1 MKRSSRKN
9 RKKTT
14 HMVFAFILAA
24 VLFFGESANIL
35 ASSTYG
41 QLQEAQNDKEEAEEG
56 IDNTQEDLDDL
67 NQERADLQTYL
78 NQLNSELNQA
88 SGELANIESLIQEK
102 EERIAQTQIDLEQAK
117 EDAAAQYEAMKERI
131 KFMYERGES
140 AYLEL
145 FFSAASFGDFLS
157 KAEYVEKLTEYD
169 RNMLQQY
176 MDLQERISKDE
187 QSLQDEMAAL
197 SALRD
202 DAANKQAEVSD
213 MVADTSA
220 NMAEY
225 EDLISEKEKE
235 LLEYERRLEQ
245 SENDIV
251 ALQAKLEEEFK
262 LTQQAASAGFT
273 DLSDITFAAGDID
286 LLAAIIECE
295 AGGEPYV
302 GKVAVGNVVMN
313 RVKSGVFPNT
323 VIEVIY
329 QNRQFSPVGSGR
341 FAIVLA
347 RGANEECYQAAQD
360 AMAGAAPVGNCL
372 FFRTPIPGLTGTQI
386 GGHIFY

>member
-1 MKRSSRKN
+1 MKKGRNNAK
-9 RKKTT
+9 KKTT
-14 HMVFAFILAA
+14 HITFAFILAA
-24 VLFFGESANIL
+24 VLFFGETANIA

-41 QLQEAQNDKEEAEEG
+41 QLQEAQNDKEEAEAG
-56 IDNTQEDLDDL
+56 IDSTQEDINGL

-78 NQLNSELNQA
+78 NQLNSQLNQA
-88 SGELANIESLIQEK
+88 SGELATIEALIQEK
-102 EERIAQTQIDLEQAK
+102 EINIARTQIDLAQAK
-117 EDAAAQYEAMKERI
+117 KDADAQYEAMKERI
-131 KFMYERGES
+131 KFMYEKGES

-145 FFSAASFGDFLS
+145 FLTAGSFGEFLS

-169 RNMLQQY
+169 RNMLQKY
-176 MDLQERISKDE
+176 IDLQEKIRKSE
-187 QSLQDEMAAL
+187 QNLQDEMDAL
-197 SALRD
+197 SVLRD
-202 DAANKQAEVSD
+202 DAANKQEEVSD
-213 MVADTSA
+213 MVAQTSA
-220 NMAEY
+220 NVAEY

-235 LLEYERRLEQ
+235 LLEYERQLEQ
-245 SENDIV
+245 SENDINV
-251 ALQAKLEEEFK
+251 LQAKLEEEFK

-347 RGANEECYQAAQD
+347 RGANAECYQAAQD